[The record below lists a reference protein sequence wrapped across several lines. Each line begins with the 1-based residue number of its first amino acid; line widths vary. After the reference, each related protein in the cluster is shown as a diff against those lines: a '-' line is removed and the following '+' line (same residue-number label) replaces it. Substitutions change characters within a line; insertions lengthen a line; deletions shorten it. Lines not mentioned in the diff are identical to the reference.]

1 MKPMLQ
7 PGLMMD
13 RPLLIS
19 SIIEHAAAQN
29 GETEIVSR
37 ETHGPVF
44 RYSVAACA
52 LRIGKLAN
60 ALADLGLPPGSTLGT
75 LAWNNHRHVE
85 IYYAVSGSGL
95 IVHTCNPRLHLDQLI
110 YIVNHA
116 EDQVL
121 FFDTSFAPL
130 IVSIAKDCPNIRAWI
145 CMTDEENMP
154 ALEGIANVYCYETLI
169 ATQSGEFPWPQFDE
183 RAAAAICYT
192 SGTTG
197 NPKGALYS
205 HRAIVLN
212 AMTICMPGLLCLSPR
227 DAMLPVVPMFHIN
240 GWCAPYACLI
250 GGAKLVLPGPRLDG
264 PGLYEMM
271 ENECVTV
278 SAGVPTVWLQ
288 LLHYVEQHGL
298 KFSSLRRVISGGSAV
313 PLALIA
319 KFDELYG
326 IEVRQGWGMTETTA
340 AATMSCATA
349 EQSEWTPARRHAA
362 AANCGKTVFG
372 IDIKVVDEDGET
384 LPRDGKS
391 QGELM
396 VRGQWIVSAYFK
408 GGDSPLRD
416 GWFPTGD
423 IATIESCGVLQIRDR
438 VKDLIKTG
446 GEWISSID
454 LENTAIE
461 HPSVAAAAVIGVK
474 HPKWQ
479 ERPLLFVVRKPGHG
493 LEPQDILAFL
503 AERMAKWWVP
513 EEVVFLDSLPVGGTG
528 KVQKALLREKYGN
541 IFDQH
546 PEVAA
551 K

>member
-1 MKPMLQ
+1 MPQ
-7 PGLMMD
+7 PGLIMD

-44 RYSVAACA
+44 RYTYADCAARA
-52 LRIGKLAN
+52 KKLAN
-60 ALADLGLPPGSTLGT
+60 ALADFGLAPGAVAGT

-116 EDQVL
+116 EDEVL

-130 IVSIAKDCPNIRAWI
+130 ITSIAKHCPHVRAWI
-145 CMTDEENMP
+145 CMADAENMP
-154 ALEGIANVYCYETLI
+154 SLDGVANVFCYETLI
-169 ATQSGEFPWPQFDE
+169 ESQSDEFPWPEFDE
-183 RAAAAICYT
+183 RAGAAICYT

-212 AMTICMPGLLCLSPR
+212 AMTICMPAMLCLSPR
-227 DAMLPVVPMFHIN
+227 DTMLPVVPMFHIN
-240 GWCAPYACLI
+240 GWCAPYGCLI
-250 GGAKLVLPGPRLDG
+250 GGTKLVLPGPRLDG
-264 PGLYEMM
+264 ASLYELM
-271 ENECVTV
+271 ESEKVTV

-288 LLHYVEQHGL
+288 LLQYVEQHHL
-298 KFSSLRRVISGGSAV
+298 KFSSLHRILCGGSAV
-313 PLALIA
+313 PLTMIA
-319 KFDELYG
+319 QFDERFG

-340 AATMSCATA
+340 VATMSCAT
-349 EQSEWTPARRHAA
+349 ESQLQWEPARRHAA
-362 AANCGKTVFG
+362 AAKCGKAVFG
-372 IDIKVVDEDGET
+372 VEIKVVTEDGTT

-396 VRGQWIVSAYFK
+396 VRGQWIVSGYYK
-408 GGDSPLRD
+408 SDVSPLKE

-423 IATIESCGVLQIRDR
+423 IATIDSHGIMQIRDR

-454 LENTAIE
+454 LENVAIG
-461 HPSVAAAAVIGVK
+461 HPSVAMAAVIGVK

-479 ERPLLFVVRKPGHG
+479 ERPLLFVVCKPGHSPQ
-493 LEPQDILAFL
+493 PQDILAFL
-503 AERMAKWWVP
+503 ADRVAKWWVP
-513 EEVVFLDSLPVGGTG
+513 EEVIFLESLPVGGTG
-528 KVQKALLREKYGN
+528 KVQKTILREKYGGV
-541 IFDQH
+541 FGM
-546 PEVAA
+546 
-551 K
+551 